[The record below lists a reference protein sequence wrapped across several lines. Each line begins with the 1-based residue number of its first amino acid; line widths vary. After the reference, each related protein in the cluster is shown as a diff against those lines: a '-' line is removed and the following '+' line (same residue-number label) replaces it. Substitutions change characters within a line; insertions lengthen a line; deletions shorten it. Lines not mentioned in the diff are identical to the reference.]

1 MSNISK
7 IILFFL
13 LAFSLSVIN
22 TSKTYAV
29 VDKTKPRQISVH
41 GDWGVY
47 VYEDNGHKV
56 CFMAAA
62 PKKSEGKYKKRGETF
77 AFITNW
83 TEDGS
88 KDVFNVLA
96 GYTYKTGSIVT
107 VQIGNKKFKLP
118 TIKGEMAWTDGAEDD
133 KNIAIAVQKGSQMI
147 IRGTSSRG
155 TLTKDTYS
163 LKGSSAAYKAL
174 NKACPI
180 KN

>member
-1 MSNISK
+1 MFNMSKVIK
-7 IILFFL
+7 IIALVVLIFT
-13 LAFSLSVIN
+13 VDI
-22 TSKTYAV
+22 AV
-29 VDKTKPRQISVH
+29 VQAQTDKTKPRQISVH

-47 VYEDNGHKV
+47 MYEENGHKV

-83 TEDGS
+83 TEDGA
-88 KDVFNVLA
+88 KDVFNILA
-96 GYTYKTGSIVT
+96 GYTYKTGSVVS
-107 VQIGNKKFKLP
+107 VQIGSKKFKLP
-118 TIKGEMAWTDGAEDD
+118 TIKGGMAWTNSAEDD
-133 KNIAIAVQKGSQMI
+133 KNLAIAVQKGSLMI

-163 LKGSSAAYKAL
+163 LKGSGAAYKAL

-180 KN
+180 G